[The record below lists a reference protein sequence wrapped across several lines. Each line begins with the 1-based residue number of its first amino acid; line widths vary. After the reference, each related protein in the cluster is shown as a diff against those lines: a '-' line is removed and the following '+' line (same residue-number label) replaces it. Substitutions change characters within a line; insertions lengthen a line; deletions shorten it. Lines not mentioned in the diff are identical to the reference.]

1 MAEGVGKTILLVVD
15 ELLPSRM
22 RAPLRFACRRA
33 RATGSQLALVG
44 VVEPSLCN
52 DRATLSA
59 TMHALAGLVATDT
72 GTAPILH
79 IREGDTV
86 AELIALVNDRPEITA
101 IILGLD
107 ARAARVGGRPSPLGA
122 ILNKDRDQ
130 VRVPVTVIPRHM
142 SDTEID
148 LIA

>member
-1 MAEGVGKTILLVVD
+1 MAGDVGKTILLVVD
-15 ELLPSRM
+15 ELAPSRM

-33 RATGSQLALVG
+33 RATGSRLALVG
-44 VVEPSLCN
+44 VVEPALHN
-52 DRATLSA
+52 NRATLSA
-59 TMHALAGLVATDT
+59 TMVALAELAEIDT
-72 GTAPILH
+72 GTAPTLH
-79 IREGDTV
+79 MREGDTV
-86 AELIALVNDRPEITA
+86 AELIALVNDQPEICA

-107 ARAARVGGRPSPLGA
+107 ARAARAGGRPSPLGA

-148 LIA
+148 LIG

>member
-1 MAEGVGKTILLVVD
+1 MADDVGKTILLVVD
-15 ELLPSRM
+15 DLTPSRM

-33 RATGSQLALVG
+33 RATGSRLALIG
-44 VVEPSLCN
+44 VVEPALRN

-59 TMHALAGLVATDT
+59 TMNALAGLVETDT
-72 GTAPILH
+72 GTAPALH
-79 IREGDTV
+79 MREGDTV
-86 AELIALVNDRPEITA
+86 AELIALVNDLPDICT

-107 ARAARVGGRPSPLGA
+107 SRAARMGGRPSPLGA

-148 LIA
+148 LIT